1 MRKDLSDSDVLALT
15 QWACARVYGA
25 FGSGSGSGLGSLG
38 GMEGKGEIG
47 EVEVTV
53 GVVRG

>member
-15 QWACARVYGA
+15 QWACARVHGA
-25 FGSGSGSGLGSLG
+25 FGSASGLGSLG
-38 GMEGKGEIG
+38 SMEGKGEIG